1 MTCIEF
7 HPLPYR
13 RTSELRRCYPRDP
26 LVRSS
31 YPTRSARI
39 IPHRVSSRLT
49 DPAKSRCSHR
59 WLVALR
65 PFRRHSYAEEYLD
78 LNDAVRACVRFLLG
92 PRGLRIQSGERSQE
106 RVEEHTPFRKIENGD
121 QNNTWYILVTL
132 RDTLPSEP
140 LLPRQGFLD
149 APLSSTIA
157 GLTGSAPQLLK

>member
-1 MTCIEF
+1 MSSI
-7 HPLPYR
+7 PLPYR

-26 LVRSS
+26 LVRSC

-65 PFRRHSYAEEYLD
+65 PFRRHSYAEESLD

-106 RVEEHTPFRKIENGD
+106 RVDAYTPFRKIKNENE
-121 QNNTWYILVTL
+121 NNAWVTVVTL
-132 RDTLPSEP
+132 RASLPSDP
-140 LLPRQGFLD
+140 CCRGRGFSMYL
-149 APLSSTIA
+149 
-157 GLTGSAPQLLK
+157 